1 MEQGR
6 KGGEEKEEHILSLL
20 KQKRKYR
27 FKKQQLKPLNV
38 TFCFPIKKYFNICK
52 KEKDTQC
59 NLKTLQG
66 DFTYC
71 EDWSFSIMCF

>member
-27 FKKQQLKPLNV
+27 FKKQLKPLNV
-38 TFCFPIKKYFNICK
+38 TFCFPIKKSFNICK